1 MDDKERQFNVIF
13 GRSAESKSWKNKKI
27 TWSELVNEFSK
38 TRRTNE
44 TVEEYAAMPKNEKS
58 KIKDGPGYVYGALKQ
73 DNGRR
78 TKKNILSR
86 SMVSLDMDNAPIGIW
101 EKIKKEF
108 NYKCL
113 IYSTHT
119 HTPEYPRFRLIIPLD
134 RDVLPEEYGAISRMI
149 ASTLDKSMLIFD
161 DTTYGFERVMYKPST
176 SKNGEYI
183 FEVQEGE
190 IIKADDILNMYP
202 SGWQDVSYWPR
213 SSRAKA
219 ELNKAL
225 KEQEDPLEK
234 EGIIGAFCR
243 TYTITDVIDEFL
255 SDVYVPGKDDTRYT
269 YAEGSTTGGVVVYD
283 NKFSYSHHGTD
294 PASNICCNAFDL
306 VRIHKF
312 GDNKNSLED
321 MIKFAAKDIDTQQQ
335 LFKERLSSAAEEF
348 GSIQVDGNVEWV
360 NKLKKSDKGNILNNN
375 SNIQLIIEND
385 KNIKG
390 KIVFDE
396 FRNRAYV
403 VGKLPWKRPE
413 SKEYLI
419 DEDITSLCIY
429 IEKILN
435 ITVNETRL
443 RNVLNACI
451 SGNAINPPK
460 EYLNSLKWDGEKR
473 IDTLL
478 IDYFGADDSEYT
490 RVVTRKWMCGAV
502 ARILNPGCKFDNM
515 IVLIGD
521 QGIGKSTFFKKLA
534 KDWFCDSLKDIKG
547 NQAIEKLLS
556 SWIIEFGELEGFNKS
571 ESSLMKS
578 FLSSQ
583 EDITR
588 LAYAH
593 NTEYFKRHCVFVGTT
608 NEEEFLKDD
617 TGNRRYWPINI
628 KGKKGRLNPKDK
640 KFEQVIDQLWAEA
653 VYLYRDCSEK
663 LYLNE
668 EQEAMAKEARKG
680 HKVIDV
686 RQGIVEEFLDTLI
699 PDNWYKLSFS
709 DRINYTP
716 KDFASND
723 DDTKQNEKKLQRRD
737 KVCVLEIWCECLRK
751 NKADIKQADSRIINS
766 IMNNIEGWEK
776 SKCSL
781 RFGSAYGKQRA
792 FVRKK
797 DTR

>member
-1 MDDKERQFNVIF
+1 M
-13 GRSAESKSWKNKKI
+13 
-27 TWSELVNEFSK
+27 
-38 TRRTNE
+38 
-44 TVEEYAAMPKNEKS
+44 
-58 KIKDGPGYVYGALKQ
+58 
-73 DNGRR
+73 
-78 TKKNILSR
+78 
-86 SMVSLDMDNAPIGIW
+86 
-101 EKIKKEF
+101 
-108 NYKCL
+108 
-113 IYSTHT
+113 
-119 HTPEYPRFRLIIPLD
+119 
-134 RDVLPEEYGAISRMI
+134 
-149 ASTLDKSMLIFD
+149 
-161 DTTYGFERVMYKPST
+161 
-176 SKNGEYI
+176 
-183 FEVQEGE
+183 
-190 IIKADDILNMYP
+190 
-202 SGWQDVSYWPR
+202 
-213 SSRAKA
+213 
-219 ELNKAL
+219 
-225 KEQEDPLEK
+225 
-234 EGIIGAFCR
+234 
-243 TYTITDVIDEFL
+243 
-255 SDVYVPGKDDTRYT
+255 
-269 YAEGSTTGGVVVYD
+269 
-283 NKFSYSHHGTD
+283 
-294 PASNICCNAFDL
+294 
-306 VRIHKF
+306 
-312 GDNKNSLED
+312 
-321 MIKFAAKDIDTQQQ
+321 
-335 LFKERLSSAAEEF
+335 
-348 GSIQVDGNVEWV
+348 
-360 NKLKKSDKGNILNNN
+360 
-375 SNIQLIIEND
+375 
-385 KNIKG
+385 
-390 KIVFDE
+390 
-396 FRNRAYV
+396 
-403 VGKLPWKRPE
+403 
-413 SKEYLI
+413 
-419 DEDITSLCIY
+419 
-429 IEKILN
+429 
-435 ITVNETRL
+435 
-443 RNVLNACI
+443 
-451 SGNAINPPK
+451 
-460 EYLNSLKWDGEKR
+460 NSLKWDGEKR